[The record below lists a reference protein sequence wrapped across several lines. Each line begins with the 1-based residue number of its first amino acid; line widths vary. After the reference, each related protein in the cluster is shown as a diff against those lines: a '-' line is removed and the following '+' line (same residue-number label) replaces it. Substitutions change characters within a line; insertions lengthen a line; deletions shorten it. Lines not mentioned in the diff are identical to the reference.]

1 MAQGRLQLDPF
12 FALVRLTAQGRLQLD
27 PFFATVRL
35 TAQGRL
41 QLDPFF
47 ALRIARPLFVRGC
60 WFLKLLV
67 VSLALRFGFIATS
80 FNYFAHCCFVFPLSL
95 VSLYFLD
102 CFPSPPLFLMSSLVG
117 GGFYLY
123 RVL

>member
-12 FALVRLTAQGRLQLD
+12 FALA
-27 PFFATVRL
+27 RL

-60 WFLKLLV
+60 WILKLLV
-67 VSLALRFGFIATS
+67 VALRVYIYFI
-80 FNYFAHCCFVFPLSL
+80 
-95 VSLYFLD
+95 
-102 CFPSPPLFLMSSLVG
+102 
-117 GGFYLY
+117 
-123 RVL
+123 